1 MKKAEAITRPDLC
14 LAWKKGEV
22 QFAGTARRV
31 LVVNGDLSIQ
41 FGYRRIKIAF
51 GTRRHNQ
58 FESSI

>member
-1 MKKAEAITRPDLC
+1 MKEAEAITHLDLC

-22 QFAGTARRV
+22 QFARTARRV
-31 LVVNGDLSIQ
+31 LVATADLSIQ

-51 GTRRHNQ
+51 GTRHHNQ